1 MNRSVLELHLM
12 GAFDRTRAKQAEVEA
27 KVAAGQCLIDGCTCK
42 PRSRGLCDHHR
53 MLFYYELRHLETPEE
68 RAKFE
73 ADQVRDGKIL
83 LPGESVKTKRRARSP
98 FTKVW

>member
-1 MNRSVLELHLM
+1 
-12 GAFDRTRAKQAEVEA
+12 
-27 KVAAGQCLIDGCTCK
+27 
-42 PRSRGLCDHHR
+42 
-53 MLFYYELRHLETPEE
+53 MLFYYELRHLDTPEE

-98 FTKVW
+98 FTKVG